1 MKNCFFGVTFMLLMV
16 NASACKFA
24 ARSLEQR
31 VAGAEEIFI
40 ANLLESKVMPID
52 DRHKWPWREGRF
64 QVKQT
69 LKGGEQ
75 PEEIMLATGL
85 GGGDCG
91 VRMMVLRNY
100 VIFKGRQDTDIA
112 DPSGTR
118 VIEDVEVE
126 ELTEKIQSIMCQQ
139 QHGES

>member
-1 MKNCFFGVTFMLLMV
+1 M
-16 NASACKFA
+16 
-24 ARSLEQR
+24 
-31 VAGAEEIFI
+31 
-40 ANLLESKVMPID
+40 
-52 DRHKWPWREGRF
+52 
-64 QVKQT
+64 
-69 LKGGEQ
+69 
-75 PEEIMLATGL
+75 
-85 GGGDCG
+85 
-91 VRMMVLRNY
+91 RNY